1 MAHSGAST
9 AFCLGC
15 RQDREVNVSV
25 AIERNGRVATVVLDR
40 PEARNAV
47 DGPTAQALHE
57 AFVDLDADD
66 EIAVC
71 VLWGSGGTFCSGAD
85 LKAMGTDR
93 MNRLDAEGPGPMGP
107 TRLAMSKPVIAAVE
121 GYAVAGGLELAL
133 WCDLRVAG
141 DTAVFGVFCRR
152 WGVPLIDGGTVRLPR
167 IVGHGHAMDRTLTG
181 REVPAGEAK
190 SMGLVNRV
198 VPQGEAREA
207 AEDLARDLA
216 RLPES
221 GPRDWRRTRRAPR
234 RDRRAPKSSR
244 RAPIRSAGGLPRE
257 KFLWASS
264 F

>member
-1 MAHSGAST
+1 VGVT
-9 AFCLGC
+9 
-15 RQDREVNVSV
+15 
-25 AIERNGRVATVVLDR
+25 IERNERVATVVLDR

-93 MNRLDAEGPGPMGP
+93 MNRLDAEGPAPMGP
-107 TRLAMSKPVIAAVE
+107 TRLAMSKPIIAAVE

-141 DTAVFGVFCRR
+141 DTAAFGVFCRR

-167 IVGHGHAMDRTLTG
+167 IVGHGNAMDMILTG
-181 REVPAGEAK
+181 REVPAMEARA
-190 SMGLVNRV
+190 MGLVNRIV
-198 VPQGEAREA
+198 SDGQARAA
-207 AEDLARDLA
+207 AEDLARELELFPQMCMRND
-216 RLPES
+216 
-221 GPRDWRRTRRAPR
+221 GGGD
-234 RDRRAPKSSR
+234 
-244 RAPIRSAGGLPRE
+244 PIQG
-257 KFLWASS
+257 W
-264 F
+264 